1 MLYDNEE
8 ERQEILD
15 TLNNRVSSIS
25 LCVVNL
31 LHQGYLPNQKKKGLL
46 SIAPILIEAYYN
58 ILIFDERQQAN
69 LDKIYKFLTE
79 Q

>member
-1 MLYDNEE
+1 MLYENEN

-25 LCVVNL
+25 LCVVKL
-31 LHQGYLPNQKKKGLL
+31 LEQGYLPNQKKKCLL
-46 SIAPILIEAYYN
+46 SIAPILIDAYYN
-58 ILIFDERQQAN
+58 ILLFNERQQAN
-69 LDKIYKFLTE
+69 LDKIYKYLTE